1 MKNLYLPTTPAL
13 EAAYAVAP
21 DPPLVAMRLETLM
34 MQPGDG
40 VSQLAQGTK
49 GLEIMAYH
57 EDGALHA
64 CIPAWWPSSW
74 FQERRSV
81 LVLMFS

>member
-34 MQPGDG
+34 MQPGEG

-49 GLEIMAYH
+49 GEKLWLTMRTEFCMLAYQH
-57 EDGALHA
+57 GGHQVGFKNVAQFL
-64 CIPAWWPSSW
+64 
-74 FQERRSV
+74 
-81 LVLMFS
+81 L